1 MMAATKITSLRASAT
16 PSLVAPSVVDTQ
28 LGELLQGDGTLTE
41 QDIQDIFAAQ
51 MEHGE
56 RFGEAA
62 SRLGLVSEQDVRRAL
77 ARQSE
82 FPLVASGESALSQ
95 ELITAYQPHS
105 KRAEE
110 LRTLRS
116 ELVLRWFGR
125 GNRVLAV
132 VEARSGNGCNVL
144 AANLAVTFAQLGERT
159 LLIDANLRA
168 PSQNAL
174 FGLEPACGL
183 VEFIKGRENLDNVVG
198 KVPGFSCLSLMCA
211 GSPPPNPQELL
222 GRVSFG
228 YLMEIAPAKYDV
240 VILDTPPMLQCADAQ
255 LIAAR
260 ARGAVLATKRHSTRL
275 ADVLRVKAQLHSA
288 DVLLLGAVI
297 DG

>member
-1 MMAATKITSLRASAT
+1 MAATKNQSRRAQAA
-16 PSLVAPSVVDTQ
+16 PNLVAPSLIDTQ
-28 LGELLQGDGTLTE
+28 LGELLHGDGTLTE

-51 MEHGE
+51 MERGE

-77 ARQSE
+77 ARQAE
-82 FPLVASGESALSQ
+82 FSLVASGESALSP

-132 VEARSGNGCNVL
+132 VEARPGNGCNVL

-168 PSQNAL
+168 PAQQTL
-174 FGLEPACGL
+174 FGLSGTRGL
-183 VEFIKGRENLDNVVG
+183 VDFLEGRESLDKVLTE
-198 KVPGFSCLSLMCA
+198 VPGFSCLSVMCA
-211 GSPPPNPQELL
+211 GAAPPNPQELL
-222 GRVSFG
+222 GHISFG
-228 YLMEIAPAKYDV
+228 YLMETSPTKYDV
-240 VILDTPPMLQCADAQ
+240 VIVDAPPMLECADAQ
-255 LIAAR
+255 VIAAR
-260 ARGAVLATKRHSTRL
+260 AGGVVLATKRHCTRL
-275 ADVLRVKAQLHSA
+275 ADAIRVKSQLEPA
-288 DVLLLGAVI
+288 GAVLLGAVI
-297 DG
+297 DE

>member
-1 MMAATKITSLRASAT
+1 MAATKISSRRAPAA
-16 PSLVAPSVVDTQ
+16 PSLVAPSLVDTR
-28 LGELLQGDGTLTE
+28 LGELLHGDGTLTE

-77 ARQSE
+77 ARQVD
-82 FPLVASGESALSQ
+82 FPCVAPGESALSPK
-95 ELITAYQPHS
+95 LIAAYRPDS

-125 GNRVLAV
+125 GNSVLAV
-132 VEARSGNGCNVL
+132 VEARQGHGCSVL

-159 LLIDANLRA
+159 LLIDADLRA
-168 PSQNAL
+168 PTQHAL
-174 FGLEPACGL
+174 FGLTPKYGL
-183 VEFIKGRENLDNVVG
+183 VDFLKGREALDKVPIE
-198 KVPGFSCLSLMCA
+198 VPGFSGLSVMCA
-211 GSPPPNPQELL
+211 GAPPPNPQELL
-222 GRVSFG
+222 GHLSFG
-228 YLMEIAPAKYDV
+228 YVIETAPAKYDV
-240 VILDTPPMLQCADAQ
+240 VIVDAPPILECADGQ

-260 ARGAVLATKRHSTRL
+260 AGGAVFATRRHRTSV
-275 ADVLRVKAQLHSA
+275 ADAKRVKSQLEPA
-288 DVLLLGAVI
+288 GALLLGAVI
-297 DG
+297 DE

>member
-1 MMAATKITSLRASAT
+1 MAATKNLSRRVQAA
-16 PSLVAPSVVDTQ
+16 PNLVAPSLIDTQ
-28 LGELLQGDGTLTE
+28 LGELLHGDGTLTE

-51 MEHGE
+51 MERGE

-77 ARQSE
+77 ARQAE
-82 FPLVASGESALSQ
+82 FPLVGSGESALSP

-125 GNRVLAV
+125 GNSVLAV
-132 VEARSGNGCNVL
+132 VEARQGHGCSVL

-159 LLIDANLRA
+159 LLIDADLRA
-168 PSQNAL
+168 PTQHAL
-174 FGLEPACGL
+174 FGLTPKYGL
-183 VEFIKGRENLDNVVG
+183 VDFLKGREALD
-198 KVPGFSCLSLMCA
+198 KIPMEVPGFSGLSVMCA
-211 GSPPPNPQELL
+211 GAPPPNPQELL
-222 GRVSFG
+222 GHLSFG
-228 YLMEIAPAKYDV
+228 YVIETAPAKYDV
-240 VILDTPPMLQCADAQ
+240 VIVDAPPTLECADAQ

-260 ARGAVLATKRHSTRL
+260 AGGAVLATKRHRTGV
-275 ADVLRVKAQLHSA
+275 ADAIRVRSQLERA
-288 DVLLLGAVI
+288 GAALLGAVI
-297 DG
+297 DE